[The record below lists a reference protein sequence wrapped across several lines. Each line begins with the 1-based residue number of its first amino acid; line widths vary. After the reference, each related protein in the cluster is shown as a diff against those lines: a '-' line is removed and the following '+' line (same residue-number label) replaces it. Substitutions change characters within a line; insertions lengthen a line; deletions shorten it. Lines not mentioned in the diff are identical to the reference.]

1 MRVAGL
7 AATTISICLSGLWAQ
22 DVQRSPSTVA
32 SAKQKVAEA
41 AVSRCS
47 LFLTPVDAIHQRI
60 ICRSFVLQNKNA
72 QRRWAT
78 GKDPEQKQCGAVAHT
93 ATEISLDCYMPYRIP
108 PNRGVREGLITV
120 EIDGL
125 DERIRELCAR
135 AAAAE
140 ESEVEAIF
148 AELQAALQ
156 EHLQFVRRMTAL
168 TLNRGSK
175 KRGSSSSKAA

>member
-1 MRVAGL
+1 MPSISESFAGASSCRIRTRKDVGRL
-7 AATTISICLSGLWAQ
+7 EKTLS
-22 DVQRSPSTVA
+22 RNN
-32 SAKQKVAEA
+32 
-41 AVSRCS
+41 AVRLC
-47 LFLTPVDAIHQRI
+47 TR
-60 ICRSFVLQNKNA
+60 
-72 QRRWAT
+72 
-78 GKDPEQKQCGAVAHT
+78 
-93 ATEISLDCYMPYRIP
+93 ATEFFLDCYMPCRIP
-108 PNRGVREGLITV
+108 PKGGTQQPSKIV
-120 EIDGL
+120 EMRAL

-156 EHLQFVRRMTAL
+156 EHLQFVRTMTAL

>member
-1 MRVAGL
+1 
-7 AATTISICLSGLWAQ
+7 
-22 DVQRSPSTVA
+22 
-32 SAKQKVAEA
+32 
-41 AVSRCS
+41 
-47 LFLTPVDAIHQRI
+47 
-60 ICRSFVLQNKNA
+60 
-72 QRRWAT
+72 
-78 GKDPEQKQCGAVAHT
+78 
-93 ATEISLDCYMPYRIP
+93 MPYRIP
-108 PNRGVREGLITV
+108 PNGGVREGLITV

-168 TLNRGSK
+168 NLNRGSK

>member
-1 MRVAGL
+1 MPSISESFAG
-7 AATTISICLSGLWAQ
+7 
-22 DVQRSPSTVA
+22 A
-32 SAKQKVAEA
+32 S
-41 AVSRCS
+41 SC
-47 LFLTPVDAIHQRI
+47 RI
-60 ICRSFVLQNKNA
+60 RTRKG
-72 QRRWAT
+72 RWAT
-78 GKDPEQKQCGAVAHT
+78 GKDPEQKQCGTVAHT